1 MRLAEFVELFKQ
13 IDVEAEWQEA
23 QYFKDASLA
32 VLTGTYDYKTSGQD
46 RSRARFKRGVY
57 RHTAEIGGEDT
68 VLYIGKSEGLTSSIA
83 GRQTRHLF
91 AYKNVEFEGEA
102 SGKKYRQLVHDYEL
116 AVLNIRIDYVDMTH
130 MPMAMIPMFERAT
143 IDFFLPLLNQ

>member
-13 IDVEAEWQEA
+13 IDVEGEWQEA
-23 QYFKDASLA
+23 QYFKDASFT
-32 VLTGTYDYKTSGQD
+32 VRDDKYDYKTSGHD
-46 RSRARFKRGVY
+46 RSHARFKRGVY
-57 RHTAEIGGEDT
+57 RHTAEIGGEET

-83 GRQTRHLF
+83 GRQTRHLG

-102 SGKKYRQLVHDYEL
+102 SGKKYRQLMHDYEL
-116 AVLNIRIDYVDMTH
+116 TALNISIDYVDMTH

-143 IDFFLPLLNQ
+143 IDLFLPLLNQ